1 LTASSVTHPAGE
13 SKENEMNIGDYV
25 ITPRFCTVRINAIF
39 SKEQEARSCGYTEP
53 TYYEGSDCVI
63 LGKSLD
69 VYHMIFAA
77 VPKTPT

>member
-1 LTASSVTHPAGE
+1 
-13 SKENEMNIGDYV
+13 MNIGDYV

-77 VPKTPT
+77 VPKPPT